1 MKKKLSNKKYL
12 RIHPDQ
18 FRGWITEIMKEPE
31 MRYAS
36 AKVVADEIEK
46 RYGGKAI
53 SWLHK
58 IRAMRI
64 DVQNFVAEKKIN

>member
-1 MKKKLSNKKYL
+1 MKAKLSSKKYL

-18 FRGWITEIMKEPE
+18 FKGWITEIMKEPE
-31 MRYAS
+31 MRYATAS
-36 AKVVADEIEK
+36 VVADEIEK
-46 RYGGKAI
+46 RYGGKAT

-64 DVQNFVAEKKIN
+64 DVQDFLTV